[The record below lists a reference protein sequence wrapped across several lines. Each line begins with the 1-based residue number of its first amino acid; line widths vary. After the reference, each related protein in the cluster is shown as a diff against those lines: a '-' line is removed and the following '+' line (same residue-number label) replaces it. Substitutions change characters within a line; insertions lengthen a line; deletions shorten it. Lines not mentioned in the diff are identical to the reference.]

1 MIAIPNTLTIGDR
14 TMLEALR
21 AEFGLGGGPHRTCAR
36 WPARF
41 WA

>member
-1 MIAIPNTLTIGDR
+1 MIAIPNTLIIGDG

-21 AEFGLGGGPHRTCAR
+21 AESGLGGGPHRTCAR

-41 WA
+41 QA